1 MCLASGQLPD
11 GTEIPCRECWQC
23 RNDKINDWVGRC
35 IAENKTSKA
44 AHFITL
50 TYGKDDEENSDH
62 IRTQLLTY
70 SDVQKYFKLL
80 RSKGYIFRYLVAGEY
95 GSLKGRSHW
104 HLIMYW
110 KNVVPPHELTDQ
122 FRVRRF
128 TDRNWPH
135 GHQVWK
141 KVTPETVRY
150 VCKYINKDI
159 GKDERQA
166 HFSMSKKPPLGF
178 DYFNDLAEKYAI
190 QGLAPQN
197 LIYSFNEYKK
207 HGKKVDFRMT
217 GTTADN
223 FIKKF
228 IEVWPNYNTGH
239 VPSSEL
245 IEKYEDSLI
254 DYEGLGR
261 DRFYDPV
268 KTPNGSPPL
277 SGKDPT
283 TDSMGI
289 FYKDDFGYYNWYRNI
304 EGEYQWQRE
313 SLTERSQREKKI
325 N

>member
-50 TYGKDDEENSDH
+50 TYGKDDNDSSEH

-80 RSKGYIFRYLVAGEY
+80 RSKGYKFRYLIAGEY

-110 KNVVPPHELTDQ
+110 KGMVPEHELSDHLKI
-122 FRVRRF
+122 RRF
-128 TDRNWPH
+128 NDKLWPH

-178 DYFNDLAEKYAI
+178 DYFNDLALKYVK
-190 QGLAPQN
+190 QGLAPQDF
-197 LIYSFNEYKK
+197 IYSFPEYKK
-207 HGKKVDFRMT
+207 HGKKVEFRMT
-217 GTTADN
+217 GTTAQN
-223 FIKKF
+223 FVKKF
-228 IEVWPNYNTGH
+228 LELWPTMHEGH
-239 VPSSEL
+239 TPSSD
-245 IEKYEDSLI
+245 IIDKYEDNNAQ
-254 DYEGLGR
+254 YEGLGK
-261 DRFYDPV
+261 DTFYQPLKV
-268 KTPNGSPPL
+268 PNGTNAMTGL
-277 SGKDPT
+277 DPET
-283 TDSMGI
+283 MKKGI
-289 FYKDDFGYYNWYRNI
+289 FYKDDFGYYNWYREI
-304 EGEYQWQRE
+304 DGEYQWQRE
-313 SLTERSQREKKI
+313 NLTERKKREK
-325 N
+325 